1 MGAKDVACSGLC
13 WFSGRYPTELG
24 WENWMIQVGG
34 VSGPVKQ
41 TLFVFIASFVKMIQV
56 DESIFNHVVSP
67 LLRSHILELFD
78 FLPGNLKLLEFY
90 PKLGPKTPHTNG
102 IYSW

>member
-13 WFSGRYPTELG
+13 WFSGRCAIQLKWGGKTG
-24 WENWMIQVGG
+24 VQVGG

-56 DESIFNHVVSP
+56 DESIFNYVVSP
-67 LLRSHILELFD
+67 LLRSHILELLN

-90 PKLGPKTPHTNG
+90 PKLGPTHTNS
-102 IYSW
+102 IY